1 MLALVTFALV
11 RNTIKSMKKLVVG
24 IIAVVAVIVVAF
36 VGFVGFMQWVDA
48 DSVTGDDGVAAGYSA
63 ETGGPLEASFAGE
76 GPHEVDV
83 RRDGDV
89 TIAAPTGAGPFPAVV
104 MANGTNTP
112 LSSYLPVAEHLA
124 SWGFVVVGD
133 ETPHT
138 GTGENV
144 VHLIERLP
152 DLESRVDRS
161 RVGIFGHSQGGAGAI
176 NAAAHADVAAVY
188 AASPASHKV
197 AQSNDWDYTTANV
210 KAPLFLMTSDGRSD
224 RWLVSPWSDLQES
237 FESAGGPAVIARRLG
252 ADHKDVLEFGDG
264 YATAWFR
271 YILADDPDARD
282 VFVGTSPAGA
292 GELANND
299 LWDRVATRGW

>member
-1 MLALVTFALV
+1 
-11 RNTIKSMKKLVVG
+11 MKKLVVG
-24 IIAVVAVIVVAF
+24 MIAVAVIVVAL

-63 ETGGPLEASFAGE
+63 ETGGPLEASFAGK
-76 GPHEVDV
+76 GPHSVDV
-83 RRDGDV
+83 KRDGDV

-133 ETPHT
+133 ETLQT

-144 VHLIERLP
+144 VNLIEHLP
-152 DLESRVDRS
+152 ELDSRVDRS

-176 NAAAHADVAAVY
+176 NAAAHAEVAAVY

-197 AQSNDWDYTTANV
+197 AKSNDWDYTTANV
-210 KAPLFLMTSDGRSD
+210 EAPLFLMTSNGRSD
-224 RWLVSPWSDLQES
+224 RWLVSPWSDLEES
-237 FESAGGPAVIARRLG
+237 FQSAGGPAVIARRLG

-271 YILADDPDARD
+271 CILADDAEARD
-282 VFVGTSPAGA
+282 AFVGASPAGV
-292 GELANND
+292 GELASNA

>member
-1 MLALVTFALV
+1 M
-11 RNTIKSMKKLVVG
+11 
-24 IIAVVAVIVVAF
+24 
-36 VGFVGFMQWVDA
+36 
-48 DSVTGDDGVAAGYSA
+48 
-63 ETGGPLEASFAGE
+63 EASFAGE

-89 TIAAPTGAGPFPAVV
+89 TVVAPTGAGPFPAVV

-133 ETPHT
+133 ETPQT

-152 DLESRVDRS
+152 ELESRVDRS

-176 NAAAHADVAAVY
+176 NAAAQVEVAAVY

-197 AQSNDWDYTTANV
+197 AQSNDWDYTTADV

-224 RWLVSPWSDLQES
+224 RWLVSPWSDLQEN
-237 FESAGGPAVIARRLG
+237 FDAAGGPVIGARRLG
-252 ADHKDVLEFGDG
+252 ADHKDVLEFGNG

-271 YILADDPDARD
+271 YILTDDSDARD
-282 VFVGTSPAGA
+282 VFVGASPTDA
-292 GELANND
+292 GELANNE
-299 LWDRVATRGW
+299 LWDRVDTRGW

>member
-1 MLALVTFALV
+1 MLALVPFTRAK
-11 RNTIKSMKKLVVG
+11 NTMLCMKKLVIG
-24 IIAVVAVIVVAF
+24 AVSVAAVIVVAF

-63 ETGGPLEASFAGE
+63 ETGGPLEASFADE
-76 GPHEVDV
+76 GSHEVNV

-89 TIAAPTGAGPFPAVV
+89 TVVAPTGAGPLPAVV

-144 VHLIERLP
+144 VHLLERLP
-152 DLESRVDRS
+152 ELDSRVDRS

-176 NAAAHADVAAVY
+176 NAAAQVEVAAVY
-188 AASPASHKV
+188 AASPASHNV
-197 AQSNDWDYTTANV
+197 ARSNGWDYNTADV
-210 KAPLFLMTSDGRSD
+210 EEPLFLMTSDGRSD
-224 RWLVSPWSDLQES
+224 RLFVSPWSDLEES
-237 FESAGGPAVIARRLG
+237 FESAGGLAVIARRLG
-252 ADHKDVLEFGDG
+252 ADHKDVLELGDG

-271 YILADDPDARD
+271 YILADDPDARN
-282 VFVGTSPAGA
+282 VFVGTSPASP
-292 GELANND
+292 GELASNE
-299 LWDRVATRGW
+299 LWDRVDTRGW

>member
-1 MLALVTFALV
+1 
-11 RNTIKSMKKLVVG
+11 MKKLVVG
-24 IIAVVAVIVVAF
+24 MIAVVAVIVVAF
-36 VGFVGFMQWVDA
+36 VGFVGFMQWVDT
-48 DSVTGDDGVAAGYSA
+48 DSVTGDDGVAYGYSA

-76 GPHEVDV
+76 GPHEVGV

-89 TIAAPTGAGPFPAVV
+89 TIAAPTGAGLFPAVV

-133 ETPHT
+133 ETPNT
-138 GTGENV
+138 GIGENV
-144 VHLIERLP
+144 VHLVERLP
-152 DLESRVDRS
+152 ELDPRVDRS

-176 NAAAHADVAAVY
+176 NAAVQVEVAAVY

-197 AQSNDWDYTTANV
+197 ARSNGWDYNTADV
-210 KAPLFLMTSDGRSD
+210 EEPLFLMTSDGRSD
-224 RWLVSPWSDLQES
+224 RWFVSPWSDLEEN

-252 ADHKDVLEFGDG
+252 ADHKDVLELGDG

-271 YILADDPDARD
+271 FILADDPDARD
-282 VFVGTSPAGA
+282 VFRGTETAGA
-292 GELANND
+292 GELASNAR
-299 LWDRVATRGW
+299 WDRVGYSGW

>member
-1 MLALVTFALV
+1 M
-11 RNTIKSMKKLVVG
+11 
-24 IIAVVAVIVVAF
+24 IAVAF

-48 DSVTGDDGVAAGYSA
+48 DSVIGDDGVAAGYRA
-63 ETGGPLEASFAGE
+63 KTGRPLEASFAGE

-144 VHLIERLP
+144 VDLIERLP
-152 DLESRVDRS
+152 ELDSRVDRS
-161 RVGIFGHSQGGAGAI
+161 RVGIFGHSQGGAG
-176 NAAAHADVAAVY
+176 
-188 AASPASHKV
+188 S
-197 AQSNDWDYTTANV
+197 Q
-210 KAPLFLMTSDGRSD
+210 RS
-224 RWLVSPWSDLQES
+224 VPH
-237 FESAGGPAVIARRLG
+237 GGSSRVC
-252 ADHKDVLEFGDG
+252 
-264 YATAWFR
+264 
-271 YILADDPDARD
+271 
-282 VFVGTSPAGA
+282 
-292 GELANND
+292 GELG
-299 LWDRVATRGW
+299 LPQGGTVQ